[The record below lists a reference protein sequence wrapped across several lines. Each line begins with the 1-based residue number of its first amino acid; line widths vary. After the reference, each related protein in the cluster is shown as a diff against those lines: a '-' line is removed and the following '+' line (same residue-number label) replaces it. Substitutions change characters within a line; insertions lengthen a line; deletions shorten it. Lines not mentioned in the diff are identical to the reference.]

1 MLGTEAGRGSCQ
13 TEIWTG
19 SGGARWRGRGS
30 HQAQRRGVDGVHL
43 GGDGL
48 VPVRRQCGAWFSSGR
63 RRAVVDVEHGARAWF
78 TPGTE
83 AGAWM
88 SVEGVVY
95 VRLKAGHGSR
105 LGKGGRGSH

>member
-1 MLGTEAGRGSCQ
+1 MDHVRPKSGQVQVEHGGEGVVHIRYRGGGWTVYIWGAMVWFPSDDNAGLGS
-13 TEIWTG
+13 
-19 SGGARWRGRGS
+19 
-30 HQAQRRGVDGVHL
+30 
-43 GGDGL
+43 
-48 VPVRRQCGAWFSSGR
+48 RQVG

-95 VRLKAGHGSR
+95 VRLKAGHGAR